1 MHTFNYVSIYSC
13 CSTEWPLHD
22 MFRYTIIIWP
32 VSNSAH
38 QLTCGGKKRIILYL
52 YIKWWRFTEI
62 CSAYGFANISFCN
75 QKDISIG
82 NQTFLITFFQHQ
94 MSCADMSIF
103 KSDFKGILGDKYTT
117 KFPENCIK
125 SKLLKGPYTLHI
137 PENFIM
143 QNMRRSN

>member
-1 MHTFNYVSIYSC
+1 MYPSIPPAAQSVSAFK
-13 CSTEWPLHD
+13 TVTQH
-22 MFRYTIIIWP
+22 MFRHTIIIWP

-38 QLTCGGKKRIILYL
+38 QLTCSRKKRIILYL
-52 YIKWWRFTEI
+52 YIKFWRFTEI
-62 CSAYGFANISFCN
+62 CSAYGFANISVCN

-103 KSDFKGILGDKYTT
+103 NSLGDKYTT

-125 SKLLKGPYTLHI
+125 TL
-137 PENFIM
+137 EL
-143 QNMRRSN
+143 